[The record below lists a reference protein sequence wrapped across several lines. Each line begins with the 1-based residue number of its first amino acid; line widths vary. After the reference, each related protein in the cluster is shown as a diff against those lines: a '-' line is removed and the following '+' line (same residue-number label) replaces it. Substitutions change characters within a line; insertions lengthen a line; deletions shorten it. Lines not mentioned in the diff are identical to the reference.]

1 MFRRTVLLLTI
12 VLTILQRGYSKT
24 SGISQFW
31 SDDIKV
37 FDKIYGKTSDKE
49 LYGVTLP
56 PNVKFDTDSKIPIQ
70 IEASE
75 KRERYLP
82 DGKNILDSE
91 YYPYDLGD
99 RYAKL
104 FSKSLYPG
112 KSKPSSA
119 LQFISFSDFKPI
131 SESTDPETY
140 TYLKHLEKI
149 SEKKNDLTKHYKPHS
164 VESNSEADEAYKS
177 IQDILDAHEANKSND
192 SQEDEKEF
200 SSPKYKTKVNE
211 EGVRYAR
218 NRNRSK
224 VRLVNGNSIKSR
236 CISGRCRSTQSSL
249 RTRPYLRKIQHYRYS
264 KR

>member
-12 VLTILQRGYSKT
+12 VLTILQGGYGKT

-56 PNVKFDTDSKIPIQ
+56 PSIKFDIDSKIPIQ
-70 IEASE
+70 HEASE
-75 KRERYLP
+75 KKERYLSN
-82 DGKNILDSE
+82 GKNVLDSE

-99 RYAKL
+99 TYAKL
-104 FSKSLYPG
+104 FSKSLYTG

-140 TYLKHLEKI
+140 SYLKHLEKM
-149 SEKKNDLTKHYKPHS
+149 SEKKNDLTKHYKTHI
-164 VESNSEADEAYKS
+164 VASNSEEDEAYKS
-177 IQDILDAHEANKSND
+177 IQDILDAHEANKNRD
-192 SQEDEKEF
+192 SKEDEKEF
-200 SSPKYKTKVNE
+200 SSPKSKNKFNDE
-211 EGVRYAR
+211 SARYTR

-224 VRLVNGNSIKSR
+224 VRSVNGNSIKSR
-236 CISGRCRSTQSSL
+236 CISGRCRYTQSSL
-249 RTRPYLRKIQHYRYS
+249 HTGPYLRKIQHYRYS
-264 KR
+264 RR